1 MFEYLSNWL
10 SLEEI
15 IFGILGFIFLIAMW
29 FYERRTSKE
38 TTGTIRV

>member
-1 MFEYLSNWL
+1 MWEYLNKFL

-15 IFGILGFIFLIAMW
+15 IFGILGSIYLIAMW

-38 TTGTIRV
+38 TTRAIRV